1 VPDNV
6 DIDVVVRDLIGAA
19 RPDVMVWDVA
29 ADPRRGQLR
38 VMIDTDEGVSLDLC
52 EEISRHLA
60 PLREEWGLEVSSP
73 GLDRALVRPEH
84 YRRMV
89 GREAAFVL
97 REPVDGR
104 STFDGALVDADE
116 DAVTVRI
123 DDEEIVVPYRSIK
136 KATCLWKLV
145 KPK

>member
-1 VPDNV
+1 MPEHE
-6 DIDVVVRDLIGAA
+6 DIDVAVRDLVGAA
-19 RPDVMVWDVA
+19 RPDVMIWDVA
-29 ADPRRGQLR
+29 ADPGRGQLR

-52 EEISRHLA
+52 EEVSRHLA
-60 PLREEWGLEVSSP
+60 PLREEWALEVSSP

-97 REPVDGR
+97 RDPVDGR
-104 STFDGALVDADE
+104 RTFEGALVDADD
-116 DAVTVRI
+116 DAVTVRV
-123 DDEEIVVPYRSIK
+123 DDEEIVVPYRSVK